1 MFEWLEYSFLSIWVG
16 ESLWG
21 YPIMLSLHAIGLA
34 IVVGIF
40 TMFNFRVLGFF
51 KSIEYSAFLD
61 FFKLAWL
68 GLLINAGSGFA
79 LFCSQA
85 TFYITNT
92 PFLVKISSIFIGS
105 ILAFRIQSSLRLNAE
120 NWDSKVTEP
129 GSRDN
134 LYAQFSLLLW
144 ACAIFGGRLIAY
156 L

>member
-1 MFEWLEYSFLSIWVG
+1 
-16 ESLWG
+16 
-21 YPIMLSLHAIGLA
+21 MLSLHAIGLA

-40 TMFNFRVLGFF
+40 TMFNFRVLGLF

-61 FFKLAWL
+61 FFKLAWA

-105 ILAFRIQSSLRLNAE
+105 ILAFRIQSNLRLNAE
-120 NWDSKVTEP
+120 KWDSKVAEP
-129 GSRDN
+129 GSKDH
-134 LYAQFSLLLW
+134 LYAQSSLLFW

>member
-1 MFEWLEYSFLSIWVG
+1 MFEWLEYSSLSIWVG

-40 TMFNFRVLGFF
+40 TMFNFRVLGLFE
-51 KSIEYSAFLD
+51 SIEYSAFVD
-61 FFKLAWL
+61 FFKLAWW
-68 GLLINAGSGFA
+68 GLLINTGSGVA

-85 TFYITNT
+85 TFYVTNT
-92 PFLVKISSIFIGS
+92 PFLVKISSIIIGS
-105 ILAFRIQSSLRLNAE
+105 IIAFRIQSSLQLNAE
-120 NWDSKVTEP
+120 KWDSKVTEP
-129 GSRDN
+129 GSKDY
-134 LYAQFSLLLW
+134 LFAQSSLLLW